1 MRSCRHC
8 AHENADHL
16 AFCSQCGRKL
26 AKTEGGSGGSAGL
39 GGFGGLAQVAATRRP
54 ITAGDGT
61 AYSRTVMATPGPAL
75 LTGRATVA
83 AGRNLSGR
91 LSEMAAAEAPAAPRS
106 RVRWLGE
113 SIGYIYVY
121 LRGKLDAGER
131 RRRLLEERS
140 GAEALLAGALNEL
153 GQIVLR
159 EGVQHAELT
168 GLLEAIGRAHA
179 RREAAAADTVSSES
193 LQQTEVARLGNQQA
207 AAEAEWTAADNA
219 SRESDQILRAA
230 TADRRTAGTRLA
242 RVRDERGRIQRDT
255 LTTTGDARSAQLAHD
270 DAGLA
275 TEQRALEEQV
285 ERLDAQLADLRE
297 KDGALRD
304 AAAAAKLKL
313 DAIVA
318 GRRQAASA
326 MAASIA
332 GRLRDR
338 ADAEREITDLTAQ
351 IGRVTADIRPPHAI
365 LLSGY
370 QNIDRLA
377 ETIGDRTAQLAA
389 IEQARGHY
397 DHRKLVA
404 GVGLLTCM
412 LVGIGAAL
420 WAVLR

>member
-26 AKTEGGSGGSAGL
+26 AKTDGALAGL
-39 GGFGGLAQVAATRRP
+39 TEVAAARRP
-54 ITAGDGT
+54 ITASDGA
-61 AYSRTVMATPGPAL
+61 AYTRTVLATPGPAL
-75 LTGRATVA
+75 LTSRATVA
-83 AGRNLSGR
+83 GGRKFSGR
-91 LSEMAAAEAPAAPRS
+91 LSAAVAAEAPAPPRS

-121 LRGKLDAGER
+121 LRSKLDAGER
-131 RRRLLEERS
+131 RRRLLEERT
-140 GAEALLAGALNEL
+140 GAEALLAGALNEV
-153 GQIVLR
+153 GMTVLR
-159 EGVQHAELT
+159 EGVQHADLT

-179 RREAAAADTVSSES
+179 RRESAAADTATSES
-193 LQQTEVARLGNQQA
+193 LQQTEGARLGTHQA
-207 AAEAEWTAADNA
+207 AAEAEWQAADNA

-230 TADRRTAGTRLA
+230 TADRKTAGARLA
-242 RVRDERGRIQRDT
+242 RVEAERARIARDA
-255 LTTTGDARSAQLAHD
+255 LTTTGDAQSAHLAHA

-275 TEQRALEEQV
+275 TEQRALEAQV
-285 ERLDAQLADLRE
+285 DGLDAQLDDLRE
-297 KDGALRD
+297 KDAAFRD
-304 AAAAAKLKL
+304 AAAAAKSKL
-313 DAIVA
+313 DQIVA

-332 GRLRDR
+332 GRQRDR
-338 ADAEREITDLTAQ
+338 VDAEREIADLTAQ
-351 IGRVTADIRPPHAI
+351 IGRVTADIRPPHAT

-370 QNIDRLA
+370 QNIDRLSEVIA
-377 ETIGDRTAQLAA
+377 DRTAQLAA
-389 IEQARGHY
+389 IEQARSHY

-404 GVGLLTCM
+404 GLGLLTCM

>member
-1 MRSCRHC
+1 M
-8 AHENADHL
+8 L
-16 AFCSQCGRKL
+16 
-26 AKTEGGSGGSAGL
+26 
-39 GGFGGLAQVAATRRP
+39 
-54 ITAGDGT
+54 
-61 AYSRTVMATPGPAL
+61 ATPGPAST
-75 LTGRATVA
+75 TGRATVVG
-83 AGRNLSGR
+83 GRNLSGR
-91 LSEMAAAEAPAAPRS
+91 LGAAGGPASPTRPRS

-131 RRRLLEERS
+131 RRRLVEERT

-179 RREAAAADTVSSES
+179 RRESAAADTATSES
-193 LQQTEVARLGNQQA
+193 LQQMEVARHGNQQA
-207 AAEAEWTAADNA
+207 AAEGEWSAADNA
-219 SRESDQILRAA
+219 SRESEQILRAA
-230 TADRRTAGTRLA
+230 TADRRTAGTRLE
-242 RVRDERGRIQRDT
+242 RVKDERARIERDAMA
-255 LTTTGDARSAQLAHD
+255 TTGDARAAQLAHD
-270 DAGLA
+270 AAGLA
-275 TEQRALEEQV
+275 AEQRALEENV

-297 KDGALRD
+297 KAGTLRD
-304 AAAAAKLKL
+304 AAATAKAKL
-313 DAIVA
+313 DQVVA

-338 ADAEREITDLTAQ
+338 GDAEREIADLTAQ
-351 IGRVTADIRPPHAI
+351 IGRVTADIRAPHAT
-365 LLSGY
+365 LLSSY
-370 QNIDRLA
+370 QNIDRLT
-377 ETIGDRTAQLAA
+377 ETIGDRTAQLEA

-404 GVGLLTCM
+404 GVGLVTFM
-412 LVGIGAAL
+412 LVGTAAAL